1 MRKKSAQCA
10 KLGNA
15 REEKKPANRQG
26 ISLRLCLCS
35 VLRRDHAMHH
45 FEMALQ
51 VAQLHGRARHLG
63 LLAQQALQS
72 REIGHCYTQHLKV
85 GPLGTHVKMLGHVAD
100 VLAQL
105 KLVAEE
111 LGILLALL
119 ADTLRKRENNEIS
132 PNLPVFFPLPYG
144 QALADSAGRVL
155 VARVIGT
162 SQVGCPP
169 CMHLTKS
176 GGMSKS
182 LPHLSN

>member
-1 MRKKSAQCA
+1 
-10 KLGNA
+10 
-15 REEKKPANRQG
+15 
-26 ISLRLCLCS
+26 
-35 VLRRDHAMHH
+35 
-45 FEMALQ
+45 
-51 VAQLHGRARHLG
+51 
-63 LLAQQALQS
+63 
-72 REIGHCYTQHLKV
+72 
-85 GPLGTHVKMLGHVAD
+85 MLGHVAD

-119 ADTLRKRENNEIS
+119 ADTLRKRENNKIS
-132 PNLPVFFPLPYG
+132 PNLLFSFPSLTAYG